1 MFKLLVA
8 LSLFVAIQGQIGG
21 FTNRPDLVKDP
32 TTQDMVR
39 LATNELAK
47 SQNLRVTP
55 VNVVSVGT
63 QVVNG
68 VNYLVVFTARPLSGV
83 RVYTCTAKVYQSF
96 SGVQSVSSVNCV

>member
-21 FTNRPDLVKDP
+21 FANRPDLVKDP
-32 TTQDMVR
+32 ATEDMVR
-39 LATNELAK
+39 LATNELAN

-55 VNVVSVGT
+55 VTVISVGT
-63 QVVNG
+63 QLVNG
-68 VNYLVVFTARPLSGV
+68 INYRVVFTARSLSATGF
-83 RVYTCTAKVYQSF
+83 YTCTAKVYQSF